1 MGNLKE
7 NNKLIAIFMGLNPC
21 DDRDEYHSTLYTN
34 VTDDLTYHKSW
45 DSLMPVVEEIE
56 LKHQGVP
63 QQLLYLSLF
72 STIEEVHQAVVEFI
86 KLYNKENNK

>member
-1 MGNLKE
+1 MENLKA
-7 NNKLIAIFMGLNPC
+7 NNKRIAIFMGLNPC

-34 VTDDLTYHKSW
+34 VTDDLIYHKSW

-56 LKHQGVP
+56 MRDQGVP

-72 STIEEVHQAVVEFI
+72 STIEEVHKAVVEFI
-86 KLYNKENNK
+86 ELYNQGE